1 MRDILSYHST
11 GETMYRKILTFSN
24 DLGNKQRVYFR
35 DGVCLTPTALET
47 VMNGQYNWDTI
58 KKSGDTTPVER
69 TKQRRRVVY
78 GPVVIDPQY
87 LGLQNP
93 PKVAPKAPRQRG
105 LVISPETMAEIKKLA
120 EEGKT
125 LKQTEAETGIPYAK
139 LNALG
144 KEHGITFVKG
154 KKGKQGSGIVKP
166 LDPELIAKVKAC
178 VAEGLTVSQTTKHL
192 GVAWFEI
199 VKIAKAETLTFVK
212 GQRGRQKNKPLAE
225 LVNA

>member
-1 MRDILSYHST
+1 
-11 GETMYRKILTFSN
+11 MYRKILTFAN
-24 DLGNKQRVYFR
+24 EAGDKQRIYFR
-35 DGVCLTPTALET
+35 DGVCRTPQAFEKVTADESGYSWEGLKT
-47 VMNGQYNWDTI
+47 
-58 KKSGDTTPVER
+58 SGDTSPAEK

-78 GPVVIDPQY
+78 GPVVIDPQFM
-87 LGLQNP
+87 GIQNP
-93 PKVAPKAPRQRG
+93 PKVAPKAPELDAEGHVKAPRQRG

-139 LNALG
+139 LTSLS

-166 LDPELIAKVKAC
+166 LDPELVANVKAC
-178 VAEGLTVSQTTKHL
+178 VAEGLTVSQTTKKL

-199 VKIAKAETLTFVK
+199 VKVAKAETLTFVK